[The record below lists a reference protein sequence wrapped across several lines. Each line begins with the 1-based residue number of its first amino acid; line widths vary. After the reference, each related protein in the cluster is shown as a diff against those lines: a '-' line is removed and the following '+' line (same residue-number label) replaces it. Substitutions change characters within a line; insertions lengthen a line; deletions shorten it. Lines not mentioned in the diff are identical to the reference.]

1 MSDLSGEAKREVKFD
16 ILNDCKMHRP
26 KRELEFD
33 VLIKKKNQNV
43 TANFKI
49 PLIKT
54 ENIKFTGLSKT
65 KN

>member
-1 MSDLSGEAKREVKFD
+1 
-16 ILNDCKMHRP
+16 MHRS

-33 VLIKKKNQNV
+33 ALMKKKDQNV

-65 KN
+65 RN

>member
-1 MSDLSGEAKREVKFD
+1 MKQSEKSNLTSYMIE
-16 ILNDCKMHRP
+16 KMHRS

-33 VLIKKKNQNV
+33 ALMKKKDQNV

-65 KN
+65 RN